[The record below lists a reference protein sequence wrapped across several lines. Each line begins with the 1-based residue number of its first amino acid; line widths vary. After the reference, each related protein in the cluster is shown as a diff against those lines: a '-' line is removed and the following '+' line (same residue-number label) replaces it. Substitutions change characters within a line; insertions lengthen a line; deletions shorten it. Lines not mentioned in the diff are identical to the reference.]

1 MWCWLI
7 KPAPSNANVK
17 LYSHPLGCSRVGWY
31 APQPR
36 FTLETRRIV
45 AIEALIRW
53 QSPELSLV
61 APMRFTPLWEETG
74 LILQVGA
81 WALRQAAL
89 DHRGW
94 CEEGLNP
101 PRVAVNV
108 SAVQLRQR
116 DFVGALQQAI
126 SVGVVPVCIDLEIT
140 ESLMMED
147 VADTI
152 EKLNQVRKPGVSV
165 AIHDFGTGYSSL
177 AYLGELQVQTL
188 KIDRAFI
195 MSMQSDIDTMRLLS
209 TIISLVHSLRL
220 VVVAEGVKTDVQAEL
235 LRLQRCD
242 QMQGYLFSRPVP
254 AHELAQLLQRQA

>member
-1 MWCWLI
+1 M
-7 KPAPSNANVK
+7 
-17 LYSHPLGCSRVGWY
+17 
-31 APQPR
+31 
-36 FTLETRRIV
+36 
-45 AIEALIRW
+45 
-53 QSPELSLV
+53 
-61 APMRFTPLWEETG
+61 APMRLIPLLKETG
-74 LILQVGA
+74 LTLQVGA

-101 PRVAVNV
+101 PRV
-108 SAVQLRQR
+108 AVQLRQR

-152 EKLNQVRKPGVSV
+152 EKLNQVRKPGVSI
-165 AIHDFGTGYSSL
+165 AIDDFGTGYSSL
-177 AYLGELQVQTL
+177 AYLGKLPVQTL

-195 MSMQSDIDTMRLLS
+195 MTMQSDIDTMRMVS
-209 TIISLVHSLRL
+209 TIISLAHSLRL
-220 VVVAEGVKTDVQAEL
+220 VVVVECVETDEQAEM

-254 AHELAQLLQRQA
+254 AHEMAQLLQRQA